1 MKTLVNLIRLF
12 IMVSIAKPIMIVIK
26 RVIVSLDVPRKV
38 NEFILYAQSIH
49 NSMSASTVYAA
60 SAAHLATLATDL
72 ATLIACQ
79 TASKTTPP
87 TKTTADRN
95 TAWNAAKADLRVLK
109 ADVQIL
115 VDNSPAN
122 ALEIIKDA
130 GMKAKDENKAG
141 KRKSSAKN
149 GVVAGTVDLVG
160 EGPGPHDFQMSTD
173 NKTWIPCESS
183 RTQKLTVI
191 GLTSGVVY
199 YFQNRQMLTHGVR
212 TAWTASVSVRVN

>member
-26 RVIVSLDVPRKV
+26 RVIVSLDMPRKV
-38 NEFILYAQSIH
+38 AAFIEYAGTIH
-49 NSMSASTVYAA
+49 NSMAASTVYAA
-60 SAAHLATLATDL
+60 SAAHLATLSTDL
-72 ATLIACQ
+72 GTLTTTQ
-79 TASKTTPP
+79 TACKTKPP

-95 TAWNAAKADLRVLK
+95 TVWNAAKADLRVLK

-115 VDNSPAN
+115 ADASPAL
-122 ALEIIKDA
+122 AIEIIHDA
-130 GMKAKDENKAG
+130 GMNSKDESNAG

-149 GVVAGTVDLVG
+149 GLIAGTVDLVG

-173 NKTWIPCESS
+173 NKTWVPCESS
-183 RTQKLTVI
+183 RTQKLLVT
-191 GLTSGVVY
+191 GLTSGTVY
-199 YFQNRQMLTHGVR
+199 YFQNRQMLTHGLR

>member
-1 MKTLVNLIRLF
+1 MKTLGKLIKLF
-12 IMVSIAKPIMIVIK
+12 ILISFVKPIRVVIK
-26 RVIVSLDVPRKV
+26 HVTVALDMPTKVP
-38 NEFILYAQSIH
+38 EFIVYAQSIH

-72 ATLIACQ
+72 ATLIANQ
-79 TASKTTPP
+79 TACKTTPP

-95 TAWNAAKADLRVLK
+95 TAWTAVKADLRVLK

-115 VDNSPAN
+115 VDNSPAS
-122 ALEIIKDA
+122 ALEIIHDA
-130 GMKAKDENKAG
+130 GMKEKGENNGG

-149 GVVAGTVDLVG
+149 GTVEGTVDLVG

-183 RTQKLTVI
+183 RTQKLTVT

-199 YFQNRQMLTHGVR
+199 YFQNRQMLTHGLR